1 MKTSPAS
8 ATRAAKVLASIGIL
22 ATLAVSAAFGAEP
35 ITNERLLSAQS
46 DAENWLMYGKGY
58 SAWRYSELSDIDASN
73 VKNLVPQWIFQNG
86 VEGKGQTTPLV
97 NDGLMYVSG
106 PSNHAWALDLLTGR
120 PTWHY
125 SSTVP
130 KETRGCCGRPNR
142 GFAALGDRLFKV
154 NYEGTLVALDR
165 KTGDPLWETFL
176 ADYKMGFSA
185 TGAPLL
191 VKNMVVVGIAGAEF
205 GTRDF
210 LDAYDMET
218 GKQIWR
224 FWTIPEPGE
233 PGGDTWGKDDKDNK
247 DNWKRGGGSTW
258 TTGTYDPELNL
269 IYWGTG
275 NPGPDMDGDVRP
287 GDNLY
292 SCSIIA
298 LDADTGELK
307 WHYQFTP
314 HDVHDW
320 DAVADPVLVDLT
332 IKGKPTKAVIQAN
345 RNGFFYALD
354 RTNGKFLFARA
365 YTEVDWADGIG
376 MDGRPILIPGKEP
389 TEDGNK
395 ACPGLGGGHNWH
407 PTAYSP
413 QTGLYYFDSTNGC
426 QLFYKTKQG
435 FIEGQW
441 YQASTTDNITSDPSS
456 SSIIAVDPTTGET
469 KWNFELIGG
478 SASGLLATAGGLVFS
493 GDGEGNFMAI
503 DAKAGK
509 PLWRFQTG
517 GSVRG
522 SPISYRFRGKQYIA
536 VAAGSAMLTFALP
549 E

>member
-1 MKTSPAS
+1 MKTSLAP
-8 ATRAAKVLASIGIL
+8 ATRAARVLASIVLL
-22 ATLAVSAAFGAEP
+22 ATLAVTGAFGAEP
-35 ITNERLLSAQS
+35 ITNERLLAAQTDS
-46 DAENWLMYGKGY
+46 ENWLMYGKGY
-58 SAWRYSELSDIDASN
+58 SAWRYSELADIDTSN
-73 VKNLVPQWIFQNG
+73 VKNLTPQWIFQNG

-97 NDGLMYVSG
+97 NDGLMYVTG
-106 PSNHAWALDLLTGR
+106 PKNHAWALDLLTGR

-130 KETRGCCGRPNR
+130 KEARGCCGQPNR

-165 KTGDPLWETFL
+165 KTGEPLWETFL

-218 GKQIWR
+218 GKQVWR
-224 FWTIPEPGE
+224 FWTIPEPGD
-233 PGGDTWGKDDKDNK
+233 PGGDTWGKDKKDNK

-292 SCSIIA
+292 TCSIIA

-332 IKGKPTKAVIQAN
+332 IEGKPVKAVIQAN

-435 FIEGQW
+435 FVEGQW
-441 YQASTTDNITSDPSS
+441 YQASTTDRITSEPSS

-478 SASGLLATAGGLVFS
+478 SASGLLATAGGLVFG

-509 PLWRFQTG
+509 PIWRFQTG

-522 SPISYRFRGKQYIA
+522 APISYRFRGKQYIA
-536 VAAGSAMLTFALP
+536 IAAGSALLTFALP

>member
-1 MKTSPAS
+1 MKTFPPPAIH
-8 ATRAAKVLASIGIL
+8 AARVLASIVLL
-22 ATLAVSAAFGAEP
+22 AAAPAFGAEA
-35 ITNERLLSAQS
+35 ITNERLLSAQE
-46 DAENWLMYGKGY
+46 DAANWLMYGKGY
-58 SAWRYSELSDIDASN
+58 SAWRYSELSEIDTSN
-73 VKNLVPQWIFQNG
+73 VENLIPQWIFQTG
-86 VEGKGQTTPLV
+86 LEGKGQTTPLV
-97 NDGLMYVSG
+97 NDGLMYITG

-125 SSTVP
+125 SATVP
-130 KETRGCCGRPNR
+130 KEAHGCCGQPNR

-154 NYEGTLVALDR
+154 NYEGTLVALDA
-165 KTGDPLWETFL
+165 KTGDALWETTL
-176 ADYKMGFSA
+176 ADYKKGYSA

-210 LDAYDMET
+210 LDAYDVET
-218 GKQIWR
+218 GERVWR

-233 PGGDTWGKDDKDNK
+233 PGGDTWGGDS
-247 DNWKRGGGSTW
+247 WQRGGGSTW
-258 TTGTYDPELNL
+258 TTGTYDPDLNL

-292 SCSIIA
+292 SCSLIA
-298 LDADTGELK
+298 LDADTGKLK

-332 IKGKPTKAVIQAN
+332 IEGKPTKAVIQAN

-354 RTNGKFLFARA
+354 RASGKFLFARA

-376 MDGRPILIPGKEP
+376 TDGRPILIPGKDP
-389 TEDGNK
+389 TEDGTK
-395 ACPGLGGGHNWH
+395 ACPGLGGGHNWR

-413 QTGLYYFDSTNGC
+413 QTGLYYFDSRNGC
-426 QLFYKTKQG
+426 QIFYKTSQG

-441 YQASTTDNITSDPSS
+441 YQASTTDNITSDPST
-456 SSIIAVDPTTGET
+456 SSILAVDPATGET
-469 KWNFELIGG
+469 KWNFELIAG
-478 SASGLLATAGGLVFS
+478 SASGLLATAGGLVFG
-493 GDGEGNFMAI
+493 GDGDGNFMAI
-503 DAKAGK
+503 DARAGK

-536 VAAGSAMLTFALP
+536 VAAGNALLTFALP

>member
-1 MKTSPAS
+1 MRTFLAPSIH
-8 ATRAAKVLASIGIL
+8 AAGALVWIVLL
-22 ATLAVSAAFGAEP
+22 ATMSVVTVAFGAEA
-35 ITNERLLSAQS
+35 ITSERLLSAQK

-58 SAWRYSELSDIDASN
+58 SAWRYSELSEIDASN
-73 VKNLVPQWIFQNG
+73 VAKLVPQWIFQSG
-86 VEGKGQTTPLV
+86 LEGKSQTTPLV
-97 NDGLMYVSG
+97 NDGLMYITG

-125 SSTVP
+125 SATVP
-130 KETRGCCGRPNR
+130 KEAHGCCGQPNR

-154 NYEGTLVALDR
+154 NYEGTLVALDA
-165 KTGDPLWETFL
+165 KTGDALWETFI
-176 ADYKMGFSA
+176 ADYKKGYSA

-210 LDAYDMET
+210 LDAYDVEI
-218 GKQIWR
+218 GKRVWR

-233 PGGDTWGKDDKDNK
+233 PGGDTWGGDS
-247 DNWKRGGGSTW
+247 WKRGGGSTW
-258 TTGTYDPELNL
+258 TTGTYDPDLNL

-292 SCSIIA
+292 SCSLIA
-298 LDADTGELK
+298 LDADTGKLK
-307 WHYQFTP
+307 WHFQFTP

-320 DAVADPVLVDLT
+320 DAVADPVLADLN
-332 IKGKPTKAVIQAN
+332 IKGNPTKAVIQAN

-354 RTNGKFLFARA
+354 RASGKFLFARA
-365 YTEVDWADGIG
+365 YTEVDWADGIAT
-376 MDGRPILIPGKEP
+376 DGKPILIPGKDP
-389 TEDGNK
+389 TEEGTK

-413 QTGLYYFDSTNGC
+413 QTGLYYFDSRNGC
-426 QLFYKTKQG
+426 QIFYKTTQG
-435 FIEGQW
+435 FVEGQW
-441 YQASTTDNITSDPSS
+441 SQASTTDRITGDPST
-456 SSIIAVDPTTGET
+456 SSILAVDPATGET
-469 KWNFELIGG
+469 KWNFELIAG
-478 SASGLLATAGGLVFS
+478 SASGLLATAGGLVFG
-493 GDGEGNFMAI
+493 GDGDGNFMAI
-503 DAKAGK
+503 DARADK
-509 PLWRFQTG
+509 PLWRFQPG

-536 VAAGSAMLTFALP
+536 VAAGSAWLTFALP
-549 E
+549 D

>member
-1 MKTSPAS
+1 MKTFLPA
-8 ATRAAKVLASIGIL
+8 AAHAARVLALIVLL
-22 ATLAVSAAFGAEP
+22 AAAPAFGAEA
-35 ITNERLLSAQS
+35 ITSERLLSAQE
-46 DAENWLMYGKGY
+46 DAANWLMYGKGY
-58 SAWRYSELSDIDASN
+58 SAWRYSELSEIDTSN
-73 VKNLVPQWIFQNG
+73 VENLIPQWIFQTG
-86 VEGKGQTTPLV
+86 LEGKGQTTPLV
-97 NDGLMYVSG
+97 NDGTMYITG

-125 SSTVP
+125 SATVP
-130 KETRGCCGRPNR
+130 KEAHGCCGQPNR
-142 GFAALGDRLFKV
+142 GFAALEDRLFKV
-154 NYEGTLVALDR
+154 NYEGALVALDA
-165 KTGDPLWETFL
+165 KTGEALWETTL
-176 ADYKMGFSA
+176 ADYKKGYSA

-210 LDAYDMET
+210 LDAYDVET
-218 GKQIWR
+218 GERVWR

-233 PGGDTWGKDDKDNK
+233 PGGDTWGGDS
-247 DNWKRGGGSTW
+247 WQRGGGSTW
-258 TTGTYDPELNL
+258 TTGTYDPDLNL

-292 SCSIIA
+292 SCSLIA
-298 LDADTGELK
+298 LDADTGKLK

-332 IKGKPTKAVIQAN
+332 IEGKPIKAVIQAN

-354 RTNGKFLFARA
+354 RASGKFLFARA

-376 MDGRPILIPGKEP
+376 MDGRPILIPGKDP
-389 TEDGNK
+389 TEDGTI
-395 ACPGLGGGHNWH
+395 ACPGLGGGHNWR

-413 QTGLYYFDSTNGC
+413 QTGLYYFDSRNGC
-426 QLFYKTKQG
+426 QIFYKTSQG

-441 YQASTTDNITSDPSS
+441 YQASTTDNITSDPST
-456 SSIIAVDPTTGET
+456 SSILAVDPATGET
-469 KWNFELIGG
+469 KWNFELIAG
-478 SASGLLATAGGLVFS
+478 SASGLLATAGGLVFG
-493 GDGEGNFMAI
+493 GDGDGNFMAI
-503 DAKAGK
+503 DARAGK

-522 SPISYRFRGKQYIA
+522 SPISYRFRGRQYIA
-536 VAAGSAMLTFALP
+536 VAAGNALLTFALP